1 MTNQG
6 HYPKV
11 QISDKNEADKNK
23 LHSQPSQKSVKSKP
37 MSFSTLDQTNNPL
50 NKDLHSSN
58 NHVMD
63 QVQGGSLVAHL
74 HNKSLIDTMQSEQL
88 RAAT

>member
-1 MTNQG
+1 
-6 HYPKV
+6 
-11 QISDKNEADKNK
+11 
-23 LHSQPSQKSVKSKP
+23 